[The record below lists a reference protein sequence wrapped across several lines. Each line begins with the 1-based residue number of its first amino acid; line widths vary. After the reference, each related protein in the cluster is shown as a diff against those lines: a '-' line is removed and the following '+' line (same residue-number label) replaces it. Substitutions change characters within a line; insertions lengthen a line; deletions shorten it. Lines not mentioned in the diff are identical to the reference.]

1 MPDRFRS
8 FRWTQRAIIG
18 SLHRVKKII
27 RWAVA
32 VRGLAFMKLS
42 RATLVLTAASALVW
56 TMAPRV
62 PLRSQTVPGYW
73 PSPTLQPFYG
83 YVLFYGTWV
92 EYQVDSAG
100 QFPAWVTPLR
110 EYCRLSAVRN
120 QAPVMGLALHE
131 SLETDA
137 RLAITAQTPV
147 RCYLKSALDSPT
159 WQEVPES
166 CSQDGMPNPN
176 GGLTFGTRPLNY
188 GESFKVSVPLVVN
201 KTKSGIGDG
210 DAAGS
215 SRSSVTSTRRLTRC
229 EPINTS
235 SSSGGSGR
243 HPRNESQ
250 ERIPVATHH
259 RTVACRWAEDETAQT
274 TEFRQSGLQVQD
286 EEDLHGVQKRVVKAK
301 AAGTC
306 KIKAKAKR
314 GKGKIIRITIR

>member
-1 MPDRFRS
+1 
-8 FRWTQRAIIG
+8 
-18 SLHRVKKII
+18 
-27 RWAVA
+27 
-32 VRGLAFMKLS
+32 
-42 RATLVLTAASALVW
+42 
-56 TMAPRV
+56 
-62 PLRSQTVPGYW
+62 
-73 PSPTLQPFYG
+73 
-83 YVLFYGTWV
+83 
-92 EYQVDSAG
+92 
-100 QFPAWVTPLR
+100 
-110 EYCRLSAVRN
+110 
-120 QAPVMGLALHE
+120 MGLALHE

-147 RCYLKSALDSPT
+147 RCYLKPALDSPT

-210 DAAGS
+210 DAARIFS
-215 SRSSVTSTRRLTRC
+215 IVSD
-229 EPINTS
+229 INQTPDPLRADQHIFVFPAAPADTP
-235 SSSGGSGR
+235 G
-243 HPRNESQ
+243 NESRWQ
-250 ERIPVATHH
+250 PAIERWPAGG
-259 RTVACRWAEDETAQT
+259 AEDETAQT

-314 GKGKIIRITIR
+314 GKGKKIIRITIR